1 MVPMI
6 DEEEYYIGASIDNL
20 ADKDDEF
27 KKNDPFNKNWDFI
40 KNLNNLDQNFKRR
53 VARSIGKAIDPNTA
67 YLDSAKAAAAAGAG
81 RSCRGS

>member
-1 MVPMI
+1 MI

-40 KNLNNLDQNFKRR
+40 KNLNNLDQNFK
-53 VARSIGKAIDPNTA
+53 S
-67 YLDSAKAAAAAGAG
+67 L
-81 RSCRGS
+81 SCLFFKIRFNFIFIKHHFKYR